1 MSEWHGCVS
10 HPSDSLLS
18 LLLSLLSLTTLT
30 VKVLHGDTMTE
41 EVAETEEAKGRCGL
55 VPD

>member
-41 EVAETEEAKGRCGL
+41 EVAETEEAKGRCGP